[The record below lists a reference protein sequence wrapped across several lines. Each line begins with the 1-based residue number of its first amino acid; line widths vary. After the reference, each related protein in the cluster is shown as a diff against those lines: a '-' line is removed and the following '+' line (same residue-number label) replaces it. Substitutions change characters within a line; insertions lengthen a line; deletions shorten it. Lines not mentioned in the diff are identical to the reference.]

1 MVQGEIVMSTQTL
14 LTSLF
19 QYKAWADEGLLA
31 GLADLARQGPPDEYR
46 MALRVF
52 NHACIVDRI
61 FVANVQRMTHAYTAT
76 GAQEPPL
83 LQALAESVRETDR
96 WYVDYVARLNS
107 QELAES
113 IEFTFTDGAP
123 GRMSREEMLAHVAT
137 HAGYHR
143 GEVGRILTRLTG
155 SSPPDTFTGYLHQAE
170 PGRRARS
177 SA

>member
-1 MVQGEIVMSTQTL
+1 MDQGEIVMSTQTL

-31 GLADLARQGPPDEYR
+31 GLAELARQGPPDEYR
-46 MALRVF
+46 TALRVF
-52 NHACIVDRI
+52 NHASIVDRI
-61 FVANVQRMTHAYTAT
+61 FVANVQRMAHAYTAT

-83 LQALAESVRETDR
+83 LEPLAESVRETDH
-96 WYVDYVARLNS
+96 WYIDYIARLS
-107 QELAES
+107 PQELAES
-113 IEFTFTDGAP
+113 IEFTFTDGNL

-170 PGRRARS
+170 PARRAHTG
-177 SA
+177 A